1 MRVGCFRLKRYLA
14 KKLFSLKTILL
25 FGAGK
30 SATVLIEYLIA
41 EAEKNKWKFIIADA
55 NKEQILLKTNSSKYA
70 HAEEADIRDE
80 DARASLIKQAHV
92 VISMLPPDL
101 HFLVAKDCVEYRK
114 HLLTASYLDRQLKSL
129 QDEINNR
136 KLFFLCEMGLDPG
149 IDHMSAMLLFDRI
162 KSSGGTVTSFESH
175 CGGLVAPESDD
186 NPWHYKISWNPR
198 NVVMAGKAG
207 AMYKKNDEI
216 ITENYHELF
225 AGDRTIHI
233 PGETIGNL
241 SYYPNRDSLAY
252 IDLYGLQY
260 SKTFLRTTL
269 RYPAFMHGWQQV
281 VALGLTDETPW
292 FDSEEQTL
300 RSFFKAHIQKFRLES
315 WFSDVGNDQTQLFF
329 LGLDDDLTI
338 INKGLCSS
346 ADVLQFALETKLVLK
361 PEDRDMVV
369 MVHEIKYTIGNM
381 TKKITSSMLVK
392 GRDHLHTAMAK
403 TVGLPLGIAA
413 KLILT
418 DVIKLKGLHIPI
430 HRAIYEPV
438 LEELKKFDISFMEH
452 SEIL

>member
-1 MRVGCFRLKRYLA
+1 M
-14 KKLFSLKTILL
+14 FSLKTILL

-30 SATVLIEYLIA
+30 SATVLIEYLIS
-41 EAEKNKWKFIIADA
+41 EAEKNQWKFIIADA
-55 NKEQILLKTNSSKYA
+55 NNEQILLKTNSSKYA
-70 HAEEADIRDE
+70 QAVEADIRDE
-80 DARASLIKQAHV
+80 DLRATLIKQAHV

-114 HLLTASYLDRQLKSL
+114 HLLTASYLDKQIKSL
-129 QDEINNR
+129 RDEINSR

-186 NPWHYKISWNPR
+186 NPWHYKISWNPK

-233 PGETIGNL
+233 PGETIGSLN
-241 SYYPNRDSLAY
+241 YYPNRDSLGY
-252 IDLYGLQY
+252 IDLYGLHS

-269 RYPAFMHGWQQV
+269 RHPAFMHGWQKV
-281 VALGLTDETPW
+281 VALSLTDETPW
-292 FDSEEQTL
+292 FDSEDQTL
-300 RSFFKAHIQKFRLES
+300 QSFFKAHIQRFQCES
-315 WFSDVGNDQTQLFF
+315 WFSDHGKDQTQFIF
-329 LGLDDDLTI
+329 LGLYDDQTI

-346 ADVLQFALETKLVLK
+346 ADVLQFALERKLVLK

-369 MVHEIKYTIGNM
+369 MVHEIEYKMENA

-438 LEELKKFDISFMEH
+438 LEELKKFDISFMDH
-452 SEIL
+452 NEIL